1 MCSEYSEAMAKNVC
15 CHFKRVYRDQEVRG
29 TSASDWLQEAARESA
44 VARCVCV
51 SVFVKGWNITADG
64 FVKSPK
70 PDGL

>member
-1 MCSEYSEAMAKNVC
+1 MCAVTLRESMETRKSEAHQHLIGCRRQPGKVQL
-15 CHFKRVYRDQEVRG
+15 R
-29 TSASDWLQEAARESA
+29 A
-44 VARCVCV
+44 VCVCV